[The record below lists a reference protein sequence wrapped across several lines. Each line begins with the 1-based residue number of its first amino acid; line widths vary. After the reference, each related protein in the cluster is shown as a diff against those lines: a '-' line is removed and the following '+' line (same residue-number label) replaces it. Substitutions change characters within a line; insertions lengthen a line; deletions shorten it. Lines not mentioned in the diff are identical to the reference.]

1 MTTPAG
7 RIAVNNLGGYI
18 PGLNAVLLGVVR
30 AAAQLGREVVGIRD
44 GFDGLLFPDRYPH
57 GGVVSLSPEVTDR
70 LLASDAPLLG
80 TAGRTDPFRVRT
92 INKENQVEEV
102 DRSGDL
108 LAAIHAQNISAIV
121 SVAGMERLSQLLKLH
136 RRGAKIVCVP
146 ASVEN
151 DVSATQLS
159 FGFNT
164 TLSCAVD
171 MIERARQAAQSSR
184 KTGVVEILGRHTGWL
199 ALQAGIAAGADAVL
213 IPEIP
218 YDIHKLAEALQRRQ
232 SSDKHCGLVV
242 VAEGAEPLTSRSAA
256 AVIGEAHPLKASLA
270 PLASGGESA
279 HAIDRSGL
287 AAKTIANELQRLT
300 GEETYPIVLGQLI
313 KSGTPTAVDRQLG
326 LGYGA
331 AAVRA
336 VKDDKT
342 GVMVAFE
349 PPQLKYVPLPETIN
363 KIRVVPP
370 DSLFL
375 QTARSLGIC
384 LGERGNE

>member
-18 PGLNAVLLGVVR
+18 PGLNAVLLGIGR
-30 AAAQLGREVVGIRD
+30 AAAQLGWEVVGIRD

-57 GGVVSLSPEVTDR
+57 GGLVTLSPEVTDR
-70 LLASDAPLLG
+70 LSASDAPLLG
-80 TAGRTDPFRVRT
+80 TAGRTDPFRART
-92 INKENQVEEV
+92 INKENQVEEI

-108 LAAIHAQNISAIV
+108 LEAIHAQNIAAVISI
-121 SVAGMERLSQLLKLH
+121 AGMERLSQLLKLH
-136 RRGAKIVCVP
+136 RKGAKIVCVP

-184 KTGVVEILGRHTGWL
+184 KIGVVEILGRHTGWL

-218 YDIHKLAEALQRRQ
+218 YDIHKLADFFQRRQ

-242 VAEGAEPLTSRSAA
+242 AAEGAEPLTSGPVA

-287 AAKTIANELQRLT
+287 TAKTVASELQRLT
-300 GEETYPIVLGQLI
+300 SEETYPIVLGQLI

-331 AAVRA
+331 VAVRA
-336 VKDDKT
+336 LKDDKT

-375 QTARSLGIC
+375 QTARALGIC
-384 LGERGNE
+384 LGE

>member
-1 MTTPAG
+1 MTTPAR
-7 RIAVNNLGGYI
+7 RIAVSNIGGYI

-30 AAAQLGREVVGIRD
+30 AAFQLGWEVVGIRD

-57 GGVVSLSPEVTDR
+57 GGVVTLSPEVTDR
-70 LLASDAPLLG
+70 LSASDAPLLG
-80 TAGRTDPFRVRT
+80 TAGRTDPFRVRR
-92 INKENQVEEV
+92 INKDNQVEEV

-108 LAAIHAQNISAIV
+108 LEAIRAQNISAIV

-136 RRGAKIVCVP
+136 RKGAQIVCVP

-164 TLSCAVD
+164 TLTCAVD
-171 MIERARQAAQSSR
+171 MIERARQAAQSSQ
-184 KTGVVEILGRHTGWL
+184 KIGVVEILGRHTGWL

-218 YDIHKLAEALQRRQ
+218 YDIHKLADFFQGRQ
-232 SSDKHCGLVV
+232 TRDKHYGLVV
-242 VAEGAEPLTSRSAA
+242 VAEGSESITSRNAA
-256 AVIGEAHPLKASLA
+256 TATNASHALKASLA
-270 PLASGGESA
+270 PLATGSESV
-279 HAIDRSGL
+279 HVIERSGQ
-287 AAKTIANELQRLT
+287 AAKAVANELQRLT

-336 VKDDKT
+336 VNEEHS

-363 KIRVVPP
+363 RIRAVPP

-375 QTARSLGIC
+375 QTARSLGIS
-384 LGERGNE
+384 LGE